1 MKKRLCCLFIPL
13 LLATAAAVCSATE
26 SAANSIVQLET
37 SYGIITIELYDTKAP
52 VTVANFLEYVNS
64 GFYDNL
70 IFHRVV
76 KDFVIQAGAYDAD
89 LNDPNL
95 GSEDPNYF
103 KDPNW
108 TLDPYFYHE
117 PGESIIN
124 ESTNGLK
131 NVRGTVAMA
140 RKTDP
145 NSANSQF
152 FINLKANTTLDRATA
167 TDKVGYCVFGEVIS
181 GMDVVD
187 AIAAFTTKTIHSS
200 SDTYK
205 LENVPVTPVLIEQ
218 ATEYNPITFTKAT
231 VEAGKDRST
240 ASDSFTFKGT
250 FEPNSVDPNQ
260 WYEPATIRIRLV
272 LPDGSILVEK
282 TIANAAFPAGKTAY
296 KFTSAEPGIQLLKL
310 NLDKHTFELQ
320 LKEVDLSGLKDS
332 VIMQLEFGDY
342 FGLGAADE
350 DIINGR
356 KAIPILLA
364 QGHVDS
370 LQVKTYRFV
379 KKYLA
384 SSSSYTYSLTISGSI
399 ATEVSDPNLAGK
411 EVTIKWGTKSF
422 TIAEGL
428 LVKKNNR
435 QLYYYKH
442 DNFSSGLYK
451 AIFDL
456 DKLTYVIYIKKTSL
470 SAPTQDFTIK
480 FLTTTDTY
488 FEETVSVAA
497 PS

>member
-1 MKKRLCCLFIPL
+1 MKNRFFVYWIL
-13 LLATAAAVCSATE
+13 LLLTAVPALCP
-26 SAANSIVQLET
+26 AANSLVQLET
-37 SYGIITIELYDTKAP
+37 SYGIITIQLYDDKAP

-64 GFYDNL
+64 GFYDDL

-95 GSEDPNYF
+95 GSGDPNYF
-103 KDPNW
+103 QDPNW
-108 TLDPYFYHE
+108 TLDPYFYHA

-187 AIAAFTTKTIHSS
+187 AIAAVTTKTIKNA

-205 LENVPVTPVLIEQ
+205 LENVPVTPVLIEL
-218 ATEYNPITFTKAT
+218 ATEYNPITITKAK
-231 VEAGKDRST
+231 VKAGKSRNPAT
-240 ASDSFTFKGT
+240 DSFLARGT
-250 FEPNSVDPNQ
+250 MVADPN
-260 WYEPATIRIRLV
+260 ELLTPTDITVRLV
-272 LPDGSILVEK
+272 LPDGSVLLEK
-282 TIANAAFPAGKTAY
+282 TIENAVLPAGKTRY
-296 KFTSAEPGIQLLKL
+296 KYTGSDPGIKRLEL
-310 NLDKHTFELQ
+310 NLAKHTFEVLLKNVDLGG
-320 LKEVDLSGLKDS
+320 LKES
-332 VIMQLEFGDY
+332 VIWEMQIGDY

-350 DIINGR
+350 DLINGR
-356 KAIPILLA
+356 KAIPIRLA
-364 QGHVDS
+364 QGYIDS

-379 KKYLA
+379 SNLKAA
-384 SSSSYTYSLTISGSI
+384 STERYSLTISGSL
-399 ATEVSDPNLAGK
+399 ATAVNNPDLAGK

-422 TIAEGL
+422 TIPSGITGL
-428 LVKKNNR
+428 QKKGTR
-435 QLYYYKH
+435 QVYLYQR
-442 DNFSSGLYK
+442 DTITSGLTK
-451 AIFDL
+451 AVFDL
-456 DKLTYVIYIKKTSL
+456 DNLSYAIYLKRTSL
-470 SAPTQDFTIK
+470 SAPPQDFYLK
-480 FLTTTDTY
+480 FETVTGSY

-497 PS
+497 P